1 MESLLTLAADPAAWA
16 ALVTLV
22 VMEIVL
28 GIDNLIFISILSNKL
43 PEAKRARTQR
53 IGIMLAMLM
62 RLGLLGTVAWIARL
76 TEPVFSVFDHAF
88 SWRDL
93 ILLVGGLFLVW
104 KATREMHH
112 HVSRD
117 AEAHT
122 TPAMGVGGLTV
133 TAAIGQILLLDL
145 VFSVDSI
152 LTAVGMT
159 DHLPIMFIAVIAAVT
174 AMLFAARPLS
184 KFIERNP
191 TIVTLA
197 LSFLLVIA
205 MTLIAEGFG
214 SHVPK
219 GYIYTAMAFAVF
231 VEGMN
236 MMARRRKDKREH
248 EAAVLEAERE
258 AGSEARSEKTQTRG
272 SAFSN

>member
-43 PEAKRARTQR
+43 PEAQRARTQR
-53 IGIMLAMLM
+53 IGIMLALLM

-76 TEPVFSVFDHAF
+76 TVPVFSVFDHAF

-93 ILLVGGLFLVW
+93 ILLAGGLFLVW

-112 HVSRD
+112 LVSRD

-133 TAAIGQILLLDL
+133 TAAIGQILLLDV

-191 TIVTLA
+191 TVVTLA

-219 GYIYTAMAFAVF
+219 GYIYTAMAFAGF

-248 EAAVLEAERE
+248 EAAVLEAKRE
-258 AGSEARSEKTQTRG
+258 AGSEARSEETQTSG